1 MQLSIVPILS
11 LLAGTAILLLGGGL
25 YGTLLAIRAGA
36 EGFSAGT
43 VGLIMSAYYAGFLI
57 GCLKCPRLIERVG
70 HIRTYAALTAVASA
84 ASLGHALILDAVSWA
99 ALRGVAGF
107 CFAGLYMIIE
117 SWLNEKVDRES
128 RGRIFAIYMMVNLG
142 SIAFGQL
149 FLLFADPR
157 SFTLFCAVSILIS
170 LAAVPLSLTRVA
182 PPAQQRMV
190 RLTVRRLWTISPL
203 GLVACFGVGVG
214 QGTFWSLTPLF
225 TAEAGFSER
234 GTALFMTTA
243 VFGGLFLQWPIGWLS
258 DRYDRRAVIS
268 AICAMTAI
276 VAAVLVALGRH
287 QAGHYLIPTAAV
299 FGGLSFTIYSLA
311 VAHANDFNKETGIVA
326 LSASLLLVYAVGAT
340 LGPVAAG
347 WIADLTTAGAVFA
360 FIAAIYLAVSGFSVW
375 RMTRRAAPPP
385 SEHGPF
391 VGMARAGPYASMI
404 DPRVEDDPAPV
415 RDDADD

>member
-1 MQLSIVPILS
+1 MRLSIVPILS

-25 YGTLLAIRAGA
+25 YGTLLAIRANA
-36 EGFSAGT
+36 EGFTSGT
-43 VGLIMSAYYAGFLI
+43 VGLIMSAYYAGFFI
-57 GCLKCPRLIERVG
+57 GCIQCPRLIERVG

-84 ASLGHALILDAVSWA
+84 ASLAHALVLDAASWA

-117 SWLNEKVDRES
+117 SWLNEKVEKDA
-128 RGRIFAIYMMVNLG
+128 RGRVFAIYMMVNLG
-142 SIAFGQL
+142 SIATGQL

-182 PPAQQRMV
+182 PPVQQRMV

-203 GLVACFGVGVG
+203 GLFACFGVGLG
-214 QGTFWSLTPLF
+214 QGVFWSLSPVF
-225 TAEAGFSER
+225 TADAGFSGQ

-243 VFGGLFLQWPIGWLS
+243 VLGGLVLQWPIGWMS
-258 DRYDRRAVIS
+258 DRYDRRVVIC
-268 AICAMTAI
+268 AICGLTA
-276 VAAVLVALGRH
+276 VAAAVLTALGRH
-287 QAGHYLIPTAAV
+287 QMGTAVYAVAAV
-299 FGGLSFTIYSLA
+299 YGGLSFTIYSLA

-340 LGPVAAG
+340 IGPTTAG
-347 WIADLTTAGAVFA
+347 WIADHTSAGAVFGY
-360 FIAAIYLAVSGFSVW
+360 IAAVYLAVAGFSIW

-385 SEHGPF
+385 SEHGSF

-404 DPRVEDDPAPV
+404 DPRAEAEPGTG
-415 RDDADD
+415 DDADD